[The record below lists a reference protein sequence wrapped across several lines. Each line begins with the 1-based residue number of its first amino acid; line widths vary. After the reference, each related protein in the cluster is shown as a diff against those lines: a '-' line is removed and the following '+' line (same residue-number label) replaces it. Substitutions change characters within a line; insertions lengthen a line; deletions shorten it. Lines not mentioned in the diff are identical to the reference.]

1 MRAARRVGCRNPRTA
16 PGNRLPRTWSIK
28 SAHRPPDDSN
38 WGARTAAY
46 EPENGVV
53 SRCCPWAC
61 RSEGQPVQDDF
72 RRPRA
77 SYQEALDFTQANNR
91 VLVDR
96 VKSLGRVLRI
106 GRTRRAVVV
115 PLASGGSQEDN
126 RVQPRRAA
134 VATHPFGSPARPC
147 PTPPAAHPICSRAES
162 PQAPPTNSAASQGAS
177 PVA

>member
-1 MRAARRVGCRNPRTA
+1 
-16 PGNRLPRTWSIK
+16 
-28 SAHRPPDDSN
+28 
-38 WGARTAAY
+38 
-46 EPENGVV
+46 VV
-53 SRCCPWAC
+53 SRCFPWAC

-72 RRPRA
+72 RRPRE

-106 GRTRRAVVV
+106 GRMTRAVVV

-134 VATHPFGSPARPC
+134 VATHPFGSPARPHLRGFSSHAALTRLS
-147 PTPPAAHPICSRAES
+147 PTASTPPEQNPLTWHYALILDWPGRPRTVSTTCAMWYPVRDRGSGPGPLLARQSGIAGCSTVSDSR
-162 PQAPPTNSAASQGAS
+162 
-177 PVA
+177 V